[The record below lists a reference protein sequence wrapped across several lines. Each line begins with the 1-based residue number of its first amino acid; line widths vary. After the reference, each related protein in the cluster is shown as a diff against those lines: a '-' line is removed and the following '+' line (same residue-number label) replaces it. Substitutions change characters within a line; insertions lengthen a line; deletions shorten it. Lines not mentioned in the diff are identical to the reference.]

1 MASLLRAPLLAR
13 RSCVASRHQPQ
24 RSGKEA
30 RTMLRAHLARFA
42 IALSLAAVLA
52 SPAALASA
60 QDASPVATPAM
71 PIEVTL
77 HDKSGASVGQAIFTE
92 GEDGVTIEVRV
103 EGLTPGE
110 HGWHLHAVGVCDPKG
125 DEPFSSAGPHWNP
138 TEQPHGGPESPHHH
152 VGDFGN
158 FAVAEDGTGQSAIT
172 TRDFTLGE
180 GPTSVFD
187 ADGTAIIIH
196 AGADDLTSQPS
207 GNSGPRFACGVVA
220 APGMTGTPVPAAQS
234 AATPA
239 S

>member
-1 MASLLRAPLLAR
+1 MVRTHVSRFVIAVALAAGLSGPASLVAR
-13 RSCVASRHQPQ
+13 
-24 RSGKEA
+24 
-30 RTMLRAHLARFA
+30 
-42 IALSLAAVLA
+42 
-52 SPAALASA
+52 A
-60 QDASPVATPAM
+60 QDASPVATPTM

-77 HDKSGASVGQAIFTE
+77 HDTSGATVGQAIFTE
-92 GEDGVTIEVRV
+92 GPDGVTIRVRV
-103 EGLTPGE
+103 EGMTPGE
-110 HGWHLHAVGVCDPKG
+110 HGWHLHAVGICDPKG

-158 FAVAEDGTGQSAIT
+158 ITVGEDGAGDSQIT

-187 ADGTAIIIH
+187 TDGTAIIIH
-196 AGADDLTSQPS
+196 AGTDDLTSQPS

-220 APGMTGTPVPAAQS
+220 APRTTATPVPVAQA